1 VGVGIVDL
9 NDEGSVNLSV
19 DCNFS
24 SAWRL
29 EGKLT
34 ELRLD
39 IFFPPVMTE
48 LLLELELELE
58 VVSDDLCRPYV
69 FGGILPILLLL
80 PGEA

>member
-1 VGVGIVDL
+1 VGTVDL
-9 NDEGSVNLSV
+9 KDGGRVNLRV

-39 IFFPPVMTE
+39 IFFPPIVVV

-58 VVSDDLCRPYV
+58 MVSEDFCRPYV
-69 FGGILPILLLL
+69 FGGILPILLVRDTKW
-80 PGEA
+80 

>member
-1 VGVGIVDL
+1 M
-9 NDEGSVNLSV
+9 NLRV
-19 DCNFS
+19 DCNFPS
-24 SAWRL
+24 VQRKV
-29 EGKLT
+29 GKLT

-39 IFFPPVMTE
+39 IFFPPIVVV

-58 VVSDDLCRPYV
+58 MVSDVFCRPYV